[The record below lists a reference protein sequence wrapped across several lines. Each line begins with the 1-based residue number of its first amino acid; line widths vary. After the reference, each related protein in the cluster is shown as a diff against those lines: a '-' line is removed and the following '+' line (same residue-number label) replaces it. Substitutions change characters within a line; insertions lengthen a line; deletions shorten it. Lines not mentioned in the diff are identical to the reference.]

1 MYAAFEWL
9 GVTTFNLKKRQ
20 EILNAYK
27 KKKEK
32 KKSTSL
38 LRKFSEM
45 QNILQSRPVT
55 KYRLNLVA
63 RFFLEPKIHLAC
75 SDTLSYAPHHLI

>member
-1 MYAAFEWL
+1 MSTVLAQATAQQWPSCVFKKMEIKRKRGINTCLKINMYAAFEWL

-32 KKSTSL
+32 KK
-38 LRKFSEM
+38 
-45 QNILQSRPVT
+45 
-55 KYRLNLVA
+55 A
-63 RFFLEPKIHLAC
+63 HLC
-75 SDTLSYAPHHLI
+75 